1 MQGVSKYLPK
11 YFETL
16 LCHAFMTDSSPQ
28 TGEDLLK
35 SLSFRCGTIKQMT
48 STSIEALHADSLWVI
63 RRPFRFKGIE
73 MGARMTIVRL
83 RDGSLLLISPLD
95 LSPQLRV
102 EIEALGTVRVLLAP
116 NRFHYLCLDEYS
128 KAFSDAQIFVE
139 RSVKADGLRVNGTL
153 GDQADELWSDVLD
166 QAIFQGNN
174 LEQEVVFFHRDS
186 RTLIVTDLCFNLRHD
201 HNPLQRIA
209 KSLLDII
216 TGLDRRVCLA
226 F

>member
-1 MQGVSKYLPK
+1 
-11 YFETL
+11 
-16 LCHAFMTDSSPQ
+16 
-28 TGEDLLK
+28 
-35 SLSFRCGTIKQMT
+35 
-48 STSIEALHADSLWVI
+48 
-63 RRPFRFKGIE
+63 

-102 EIEALGTVRVLLAP
+102 EIEALGAVRVLLAP

-128 KAFSDAQIFVE
+128 KAFPDAQIFVE

-166 QAIFQGNN
+166 QVIFQGNN

-209 KSLLDII
+209 KSLLDIHNRFGPSRLSRVL
-216 TGLDRRVCLA
+216 TRDRKAARVSLERVLQWDFDRIIMAHGEVLQSGGKTAMQKA
-226 F
+226 FRWL